1 MVRISGLKLV
11 TFASAACSSQFKH
24 HISRGGCD
32 RRENDGG
39 CKWWGTFATNWKVI
53 QPDAAGIFPQKKS
66 GKKKN
71 PYRYQ
76 LPIRHL
82 PLDICFFA
90 VPALFLHKFAVLQSH
105 HGLQGNTTQ
114 TKLLIPATD
123 PRLWCDIY
131 DISLFLIS
139 PSFCPQTTLTLVF
152 LSSAVVSSNGSL
164 SLNLISVVLKV
175 LWVFMHTIPWSST
188 VTTRLGLVLLPTCR
202 VAKPTPAD
210 KHVQCKLT
218 EQQRRISTVLTANGS
233 YNKCHIIRVWKATSP
248 TCN

>member
-1 MVRISGLKLV
+1 MVSNLLHSHQQHV
-11 TFASAACSSQFKH
+11 H
-24 HISRGGCD
+24 HNLSITSHRKRGGCD

-66 GKKKN
+66 GGKKS
-71 PYRYQ
+71 
-76 LPIRHL
+76 L
-82 PLDICFFA
+82 PLSTSHQT
-90 VPALFLHKFAVLQSH
+90 PPSRYLFLCRPSSVSAQVCRSPESPRSAGQHNTDKAVDPSH
-105 HGLQGNTTQ
+105 R
-114 TKLLIPATD
+114 P

-218 EQQRRISTVLTANGS
+218 EQHRRISTVLTANGS
-233 YNKCHIIRVWKATSP
+233 YNKCHIIRVWKAPSP